1 MKRQNKDSGFLQCV
15 HEHTELL
22 GINVKID
29 FYFYLSLRST
39 VLNKVKWS
47 FMTGLGT
54 SLNTLITIMNW
65 RGGCNMKYLNLV
77 DCRTL
82 VHRELWEQSKAASSP
97 KIPFFNL
104 KQLIANWHVYRGHHH
119 SHDYSSGNDVLP
131 RWMCGNVEQTGQI

>member
-1 MKRQNKDSGFLQCV
+1 M
-15 HEHTELL
+15 
-22 GINVKID
+22 KID

-82 VHRELWEQSKAASSP
+82 VHRELWE
-97 KIPFFNL
+97 
-104 KQLIANWHVYRGHHH
+104 
-119 SHDYSSGNDVLP
+119 
-131 RWMCGNVEQTGQI
+131 

>member
-1 MKRQNKDSGFLQCV
+1 M
-15 HEHTELL
+15 
-22 GINVKID
+22 KID

-65 RGGCNMKYLNLV
+65 RGGGNMKYLNLV

-82 VHRELWEQSKAASSP
+82 VQREL
-97 KIPFFNL
+97 
-104 KQLIANWHVYRGHHH
+104 
-119 SHDYSSGNDVLP
+119 
-131 RWMCGNVEQTGQI
+131 